1 MSTPWQ
7 RNYGRSE
14 PRQGE
19 DDLNDWIANI
29 DIERRANNETS
40 SFDLTSSDAA
50 AAVSDSDV
58 ADVIAQM
65 EHILNNTIDTG
76 MSFNFNAYGIDEED
90 SYDSIN
96 DFAVEE
102 NIIAC
107 MHSQSKDRIKKRC
120 FEELRLHR
128 KCEKKRL
135 GWVVKLVTK
144 QQKRKLLSK
153 YLLSWKAINR
163 MIKVKQVLVAC
174 RIGRS
179 TSKSF
184 RSIFIE
190 WKRLSMIRR
199 EQLVK
204 VESRLRRKKCR
215 QAFSA
220 LLANKDMA
228 LLAYDR
234 ARKFYAEKQKVKVL
248 VTWLTVTRHRRN
260 LSEKADQL
268 RRLRLLRLCFVAW
281 SSEACIVEATVQTTP
296 ADSDNNEVAVTK
308 QSKQKEPSSTEDDE
322 DLLKPL
328 KKRRSRLGS
337 KGKIIL
343 DINQRNAERQ
353 KRREALRSRHDAVA
367 LAKKQLLDAEMHRQ
381 EEQAFHVHNEFRRK
395 KAEEKERKGKEA
407 ARQKEAHRLA
417 TLHYK
422 ISLQKRLFSQWKR
435 IFGIKCWNERK
446 AVLLYRDTTIEKYF
460 RSWKKFVKNKALRLL
475 KRQHL
480 AVDFHEAGLYAK
492 VFASLEEN
500 VKYTHQLQDQVS
512 ASLSK
517 SRKYAVLREWHHKS
531 LQLQEERDAKGVQAE
546 QMMRAIFLD
555 RALKGWKVGV
565 MMKREEKRVEEL
577 VNEKYDAMMQWLK
590 ESRVDNETY

>member
-19 DDLNDWIANI
+19 DDLHDWLANI
-29 DIERRANNETS
+29 QDDDAETS

-50 AAVSDSDV
+50 AAVSDKDV

-65 EHILNNTIDTG
+65 EHILNNTIDTE
-76 MSFNFNAYGIDEED
+76 MSFNFDAYDIEEED
-90 SYDSIN
+90 SYDSIKN
-96 DFAVEE
+96 DFSAEDH
-102 NIIAC
+102 IIAC
-107 MHSQSKDRIKKRC
+107 LHNQSKDRIKKRC
-120 FEELRLHR
+120 FDELRLHC

-153 YLLSWKAINR
+153 YLLSWKSFNR

-174 RIGRS
+174 QIGRS
-179 TSKSF
+179 TSTKF
-184 RSIFIE
+184 RRIFIE

-199 EQLVK
+199 EQLMK
-204 VESRLRRKKCR
+204 VEGRLRRKKCR

-220 LLANKDMA
+220 LLQNKDMA

-248 VTWLTVTRHRRN
+248 VTWLTVTRHQRN
-260 LSEKADQL
+260 LSEKAKQFQ
-268 RRLRLLRLCFVAW
+268 RLRLLRHCLVAW
-281 SSEACIVEATVQTTP
+281 SSGACSIEATVQSSTSTESG
-296 ADSDNNEVAVTK
+296 DNEVAVSK
-308 QSKQKEPSSTEDDE
+308 QSKQKKEFSSTKDDE

-337 KGKIIL
+337 KAMPKIIF
-343 DINQRNAERQ
+343 DTNQRNAESQ

-367 LAKKQLLDAEMHRQ
+367 LAKKQLLDAERHRQ
-381 EEQAFHVHNEFRRK
+381 EEQALQVHNEFRRK
-395 KAEEKERKGKEA
+395 KAEEKERKEKEA

-417 TLHYK
+417 SLHYK
-422 ISLQKRLFSQWKR
+422 ISLQKRVFLQWKR

-460 RSWKKFVKNKALRLL
+460 IVGK
-475 KRQHL
+475 
-480 AVDFHEAGLYAK
+480 
-492 VFASLEEN
+492 
-500 VKYTHQLQDQVS
+500 
-512 ASLSK
+512 SLS
-517 SRKYAVLREWHHKS
+517 RTRLF
-531 LQLQEERDAKGVQAE
+531 VQ
-546 QMMRAIFLD
+546 
-555 RALKGWKVGV
+555 
-565 MMKREEKRVEEL
+565 
-577 VNEKYDAMMQWLK
+577 
-590 ESRVDNETY
+590 

>member
-1 MSTPWQ
+1 MSSPWK
-7 RNYGRSE
+7 RNYGRE
-14 PRQGE
+14 PGQGE
-19 DDLNDWIANI
+19 DDLNDWLAKIQDEDA
-29 DIERRANNETS
+29 ETC

-65 EHILNNTIDTG
+65 EQILNNTVNTE
-76 MSFNFNAYGIDEED
+76 MSFNFDAYDIEEED

-96 DFAVEE
+96 DFAVEDR
-102 NIIAC
+102 IIAC
-107 MHSQSKDRIKKRC
+107 LHSQSKDRLKKKC
-120 FEELRLHR
+120 FEELRLHCKR
-128 KCEKKRL
+128 EKKRL

-153 YLLSWKAINR
+153 YLLNWKSFNR
-163 MIKVKQVLVAC
+163 MIKVKQVMLAC
-174 RIGRS
+174 KIGRS

-184 RSIFIE
+184 RRIFIE

-199 EQLVK
+199 EQLMK
-204 VESRLRRKKCR
+204 VDSRWRRKKCR

-220 LLANKDMA
+220 LLENKDMA

-234 ARKFYAEKQKVKVL
+234 AQKFYAEKQKVKVL
-248 VTWLTVTRHRRN
+248 VSWLTVAHHQRN
-260 LSEKADQL
+260 LSEKAEQL
-268 RRLRLLRLCFVAW
+268 RA
-281 SSEACIVEATVQTTP
+281 
-296 ADSDNNEVAVTK
+296 NEVAVSK
-308 QSKQKEPSSTEDDE
+308 QSKQKKESSSTKDDE

-328 KKRRSRLGS
+328 RKRRSRLGS
-337 KGKIIL
+337 KMPKIIF
-343 DINQRNAERQ
+343 DTHQRNAESQ

-367 LAKKQLLDAEMHRQ
+367 LAKKQLLDAERKRQ
-381 EEQAFHVHNEFRRK
+381 EEQASHVHNEFRRK
-395 KAEEKERKGKEA
+395 KAEEKERKEKEA

-417 TLHYK
+417 SLHYK
-422 ISLQKRLFSQWKR
+422 ISLQKRLFLQWKR
-435 IFGIKCWNERK
+435 VFGIRCWNNRK

-460 RSWKKFVKNKALRLL
+460 HSWKKFVKNKALRAM

-517 SRKYAVLREWHHKS
+517 SRKHAVLREWHHKS
-531 LQLQEERDAKGVQAE
+531 LQLQEERDTKGVHAE
-546 QMMRAIFLD
+546 QMMRAILLD
-555 RALKGWKVGV
+555 RALKGWKAGV

-590 ESRVDNETY
+590 ESRVDDETY